1 MLAFLVDQIAQH
13 LDKAFQKACNKLE
26 SKKLLWIEVKETFNT
41 LPVMSMNVIY
51 RLIFEEIQV
60 KIPPLK

>member
-13 LDKAFQKACNKLE
+13 LDKAFQKAWEKVE
-26 SKKLLWIEVKETFNT
+26 TKKLLWIEVNQAFNL

-51 RLIFEEIQV
+51 RFICGDI
-60 KIPPLK
+60 KINIPLLE